1 MMKVFKKISVLL
13 LIAVIMVGFV
23 ACGAPE
29 GADIELI
36 TVTNGET
43 IGEGETEFP
52 LTITDEEGE
61 QIAITVK
68 TNKAT
73 VGEAL
78 VELGLIAGEESD
90 YGLYIKTVNG
100 VLLDYDTDGKYWAF
114 YVDGAYANTGVDQTE
129 IEDGVTYELKAE

>member
-1 MMKVFKKISVLL
+1 MKVFKKISVLL

-52 LTITDEEGE
+52 LTITDEEGD

-68 TNKAT
+68 TDKTT

-129 IEDGVTYELKAE
+129 IEDSVSYELKAE

>member
-52 LTITDEEGE
+52 LTITDEEGD

-68 TNKAT
+68 TDKTT

-129 IEDGVTYELKAE
+129 IEDSVSYELKAE